1 MGFEWFIARR
11 YFRSKRKGSGF
22 LSFIKY
28 MSIGGVAIGSAGL
41 LIALSIVHGFKSVIN
56 QKILGFAPQ
65 ITVTSFTNA
74 PIYRADTLNTYLA
87 GFPEIEQVQVVNQGQ
102 VMVQTRDE
110 VSGMILKGVS
120 SDGDLSEIRNY
131 IAQGR
136 FDLSSEGR
144 SFPGIVLG
152 SRIAEELKAEIGNT
166 ITVYT
171 VDGVPSLL
179 NSPELEQFE
188 LTGIYKTGI
197 DQFDEVYGIVDRK
210 HTLKLFELNEQQGH
224 LLEIKLLDFSLIN
237 SFDGDLNAALSFPYY
252 TQTVYERY
260 ANIFAWVDLQEQT
273 IPFVI
278 SVMVIVAAFNLI
290 GAVLMMVLERTKDV
304 GILKTIGAGN
314 ASIRRI
320 FLFEGLFVAVVG
332 LLIGTGLSMLFY
344 YLQSEFQIIP
354 LNEQNYYMSSA
365 PVEPQPMDF
374 LIVAVV
380 TLILCSLA
388 AWIPARIAAKLN
400 PLRVISYGKT

>member
-1 MGFEWFIARR
+1 MSFEWFIE
-11 YFRSKRKGSGF
+11 
-22 LSFIKY
+22 Y
-28 MSIGGVAIGSAGL
+28 MSIAGVAVGSAGL

-65 ITVTSFTNA
+65 ITVTSFTDA
-74 PIYRADTLNTYLA
+74 PIYRADTLNTYLSN
-87 GFPEIEQVQVVNQGQ
+87 FPEIRQSQIINQGQ

-110 VSGMILKGVS
+110 VSGMVLKGVDT
-120 SDGDLSEIRNY
+120 DGDITELRNY
-131 IAQGR
+131 ISEGA
-136 FDLSSEGR
+136 FDLTSEGSR
-144 SFPGIVLG
+144 FPGIILG
-152 SRIAEELKAEIGNT
+152 GRIAEELNAEIGNT

-179 NSPELEQFE
+179 NSPELEQFR

-197 DQFDEVYGIVDRK
+197 DQFDEVFGIVDRK
-210 HTLKLFELNEQQGH
+210 HTLTLFGLNEQQGH
-224 LLEIKLLDFSLIN
+224 LLEVKLNDFKQIN

-260 ANIFAWVDLQEQT
+260 SNIFAWVDLQEQT

-314 ASIRRI
+314 AAIRRI
-320 FLFEGLFVAVVG
+320 FLIEGFFVAVVG
-332 LLIGTGLSMLFY
+332 LLIGIGLSVLFY
-344 YLQSEFQIIP
+344 YLQTEFQLIP
-354 LNEQNYYMSSA
+354 LNEQNYYMTSA
-365 PVEPQPMDF
+365 PVEPQPLDF
-374 LIVAVV
+374 LVVAMV
-380 TLILCSLA
+380 TLLLCSLA
-388 AWIPARIAAKLN
+388 AWIPARIAARLN
-400 PLRVISYGKT
+400 PLRVISYGKS

>member
-1 MGFEWFIARR
+1 
-11 YFRSKRKGSGF
+11 
-22 LSFIKY
+22 
-28 MSIGGVAIGSAGL
+28 MSIAGVAIGSAGL

-74 PIYRADTLNTYLA
+74 PIYRADTLNTYLER
-87 GFPEIEQVQVVNQGQ
+87 FPEIEQSQVVTQGQ

-110 VSGMILKGVS
+110 VSGMVLKGVDTS
-120 SDGDLSEIRNY
+120 GDITRLREY
-131 IAQGR
+131 ISVGD
-136 FDLSSEGR
+136 FDLGSEGR
-144 SFPGIVLG
+144 DFPGIILG
-152 SRIAEELKAEIGNT
+152 SRIAEDLNAEIGNI

-197 DQFDEVYGIVDRK
+197 DQFDEVFGIVDRR
-210 HTLKLFELNEQQGH
+210 HTLDIFGLNEQQGH
-224 LLEIKLLDFSLIN
+224 LVEIKLNDFTQIN
-237 SFDGDLNAALSFPYY
+237 AFDGDLNAALSFPYY

-260 ANIFAWVDLQEQT
+260 SNIFAWVDLQEQT

-320 FLFEGLFVAVVG
+320 FLIEGFFVAVAG
-332 LLIGTGLSMLFY
+332 LLIGTGLSILFY
-344 YLQSEFQIIP
+344 YLQSEFQLIP

-365 PVEPQPMDF
+365 PVQPQPLDF
-374 LIVAVV
+374 LIVALV
-380 TLILCSLA
+380 TLALCSLA